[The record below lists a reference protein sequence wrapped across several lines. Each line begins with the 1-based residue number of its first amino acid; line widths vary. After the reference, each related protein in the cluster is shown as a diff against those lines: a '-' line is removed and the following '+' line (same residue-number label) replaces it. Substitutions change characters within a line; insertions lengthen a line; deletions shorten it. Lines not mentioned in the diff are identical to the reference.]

1 MAGGA
6 GGDPV
11 SPGRQLTLDLAAAP
25 GFGREDFFISGS
37 NESAYA
43 MVELWPNWP
52 DAMLLVLAPAGAGKS
67 HLGAIWAAR
76 AEARIL
82 SAAELMHSDKQV
94 LAARPL
100 LIEDADAIGEAEIDL
115 FHLVNL
121 MRERGAPLVLTAR
134 TRPDAWG
141 LGVPDLLSRLRLAP
155 VVEIGTPDD
164 ALMRAVLVKLFI
176 DRQLIVDASTIE
188 FAALRLERSLYAAR
202 AFVADLDREA
212 MSRKS
217 RITRPMVAEVLRRHE
232 VSGENQALS
241 ETESDSCDQDDSRR
255 RQTAAR
261 QGPT

>member
-1 MAGGA
+1 MARGA
-6 GGDPV
+6 GGEPA

-25 GFGREDFFISGS
+25 GFGREDFFVSGS

-43 MVELWPNWP
+43 MVELWPDWP
-52 DAMLLVLAPAGAGKS
+52 DAMLLVLGPAGAGKS

-82 SAAELMHSDKQV
+82 SAAKLMQSDKQV

-100 LIEDADAIGEAEIDL
+100 LIEDADAIGEAETDL

-134 TRPDAWG
+134 TRPDVWG

-155 VVEIGTPDD
+155 AVEIGAPDE

-188 FAALRLERSLYAAR
+188 FAALRLERSLDAAR
-202 AFVADLDREA
+202 AFVAELDREA

-217 RITRPMVAEVLRRHE
+217 RITRPMVAEVLRRHA
-232 VSGENQALS
+232 VLDENQAS
-241 ETESDSCDQDDSRR
+241 PETDSCDQDAGRGR
-255 RQTAAR
+255 ETGAR